1 MYGIWQY
8 NFIQVLCHIKN
19 WMSQQ
24 TNPYKSSMRV
34 TKWSNRAISVLLSC
48 FNWLLV
54 SFTRKHIIQDEI
66 GWSNVNMKLKEMHET
81 KINKQTTTTKQKNK
95 TKTKQTKNNK
105 QTKKGKKSNKKW
117 RKQISITQQSCTN
130 SFYFAELSKHKFE
143 LLVMPWRSRREP
155 PPWASNW

>member
-1 MYGIWQY
+1 
-8 NFIQVLCHIKN
+8 
-19 WMSQQ
+19 
-24 TNPYKSSMRV
+24 MRI

-66 GWSNVNMKLKEMHET
+66 GWSNVNMKLKEMHEA

-130 SFYFAELSKHKFE
+130 SFYFAKLSKPKFE
-143 LLVMPWRSRREP
+143 LLVMPWRSRSTRREP